1 MRAARAARLFF
12 LTQPIKFLIYGVVVA
27 VPVVDAKTPYL
38 LTTLMAGKGTITS
51 NDFYFSLLFARIM
64 VRSSYYLVF
73 GLLSLSNQQ
82 GSKPSMEEV
91 VQFLSQQ
98 VKVKSSVKAIWSSSA
113 KADLLKMDSVSV
125 QRS

>member
-1 MRAARAARLFF
+1 
-12 LTQPIKFLIYGVVVA
+12 
-27 VPVVDAKTPYL
+27 
-38 LTTLMAGKGTITS
+38 MAGKGRLIL

-73 GLLSLSNQQ
+73 GILSLSNQQ
-82 GSKPSMEEV
+82 GRKPSREEV

-98 VKVKSSVKAIWSSSA
+98 VKVKSSVKAVCSPSA

-125 QRS
+125 QRSKLNKEFVCAQDEIF

>member
-1 MRAARAARLFF
+1 
-12 LTQPIKFLIYGVVVA
+12 
-27 VPVVDAKTPYL
+27 
-38 LTTLMAGKGTITS
+38 MAGKGRPTS
-51 NDFYFSLLFARIM
+51 NDFYFSLLFDRIM

-82 GSKPSMEEV
+82 GSKPSREEV

-98 VKVKSSVKAIWSSSA
+98 VKVKSSVKAIWSPSA